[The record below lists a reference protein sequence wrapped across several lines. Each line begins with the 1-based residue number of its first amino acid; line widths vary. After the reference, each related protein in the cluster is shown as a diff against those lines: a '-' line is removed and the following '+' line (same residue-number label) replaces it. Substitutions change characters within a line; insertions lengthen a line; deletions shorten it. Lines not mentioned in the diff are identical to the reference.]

1 VIVIITSWTAVGDS
15 KTEANELATTPTTS
29 WTHHPATKATAYL
42 LWAKKNETNAIFAV
56 RAVAVEFYRGVLQTP
71 QQELNAVF
79 TVADSFGE
87 CEGWRMLKKG
97 AAAACSN
104 TTIVEL
110 QW

>member
-1 VIVIITSWTAVGDS
+1 MIEARGDNDVAKHIPVNHQRGPKTRQTGRQARPNSSSGGVLHLWITQSGRES
-15 KTEANELATTPTTS
+15 S
-29 WTHHPATKATAYL
+29 SG
-42 LWAKKNETNAIFAV
+42 
-56 RAVAVEFYRGVLQTP
+56 GVLQTP